1 MSPAKI
7 LYHNEL
13 HRHECV
19 QFLGTNEC
27 IGIELG
33 LATGHFSGRMIQS
46 GEFKKFYGVDLYGDH
61 HDTDEYKS
69 AIKLVGL
76 DSNYTLLRMSCDEAL
91 DLFDDN
97 YFDFI
102 YFDGYAHK
110 GEEGGK
116 TFSD

>member
-1 MSPAKI
+1 MS
-7 LYHNEL
+7 Y
-13 HRHECV
+13 
-19 QFLGTNEC
+19 
-27 IGIELG
+27 
-33 LATGHFSGRMIQS
+33 
-46 GEFKKFYGVDLYGDH
+46 
-61 HDTDEYKS
+61 TDEYKS

-116 TFSD
+116 KFSD